1 LSIDCPIFTV
11 PYLTEEAGREY
22 PCTSEMERAAILCLS
37 EAKRK
42 KGGFL
47 SGAEKISCIARLYYP
62 FWIVPWNDKCV
73 VVDGL
78 DIISSNIRHYEAPD
92 VLEFTEALR
101 RSSSSPKPFI
111 NTLKRHIQTFQKF
124 KSSRKVAFRGIIFD
138 ESLLRSF
145 SSILNEAE
153 EVEADDRSRL
163 PFAPTLISREE
174 AEDRSKHLIEEWN
187 LLNDEVESLHY
198 AIEVLNLE
206 SEHHKEKISIE
217 INEIRREY
225 DERISKTRKLV
236 DKSIKGLTREMERE
250 KSRVE
255 RDFRRRLDRLER
267 ERSRVEDR
275 IETLSISL
283 RRAVEARRRQ
293 KSRYPKR
300 STTRI
305 DSRISKYRDNIQVLK
320 RRLTELKRMED
331 DARREMQRRIREIE
345 EKYQGAINEELEK
358 LRVLEE
364 ARRRE
369 LSEKSELISQIDQLS
384 SSIESHIRGLMERK
398 ADEME
403 SLERRALPFRFE
415 GTSLVGIPFYMSV
428 FESSRRVRVEVYPP
442 MIAKA
447 YKGLLQRIKRVFFSF
462 SLESRIGLL
471 LNQRYP
477 DLSKEVF
484 FKVKDIISS
493 NISFKSRILEVG
505 RANNLLNSP
514 DFANSIVKG
523 VVELEREGWIN
534 GDEAHRLIRMYA
546 GG

>member
-1 LSIDCPIFTV
+1 LSVDYPIFTV

-22 PCTSEMERAAILCLS
+22 PCTSEMERAAILSLS

-47 SGAEKISCIARLYYP
+47 SGEEKISCIARLYYP
-62 FWIVPWNDKCV
+62 FWIVPWNNKCI

-78 DIISSNIRHYEAPD
+78 DMISSNIRHHEAPD
-92 VLEFTEALR
+92 VLKFTEALR
-101 RSSSSPKPFI
+101 KSSSSPKPFI
-111 NTLKRHIQTFQKF
+111 DTLKRHIQTFRKF
-124 KSSRKVAFRGIIFD
+124 KSSRKVAFRGIVFD

-145 SSILNEAE
+145 SSILSEAE
-153 EVEADDRSRL
+153 EVEADERSHL
-163 PFAPTLISREE
+163 PFAPMLISMEE

-206 SEHHKEKISIE
+206 SERHKEKISIE
-217 INEIRREY
+217 INEIRKEY

-236 DKSIKGLTREMERE
+236 DKSVRSLTREMERE

-267 ERSRVEDR
+267 ERSKLEDR
-275 IETLSISL
+275 IETLSSSL
-283 RRAVEARRRQ
+283 RRALEARRRQ
-293 KSRYPKR
+293 KSRYPRR

-305 DSRISKYRDNIQVLK
+305 DSRISKYRDNVQVLK
-320 RRLTELKRMED
+320 KRLSELKRMED
-331 DARREMQRRIREIE
+331 DVRREMQRKIGAIE
-345 EKYQGAINEELEK
+345 EKYQGAINKELEK

-384 SSIESHIRGLMERK
+384 SSIESHIRGLMEIK

-415 GTSLVGIPFYMSV
+415 GTSLFGIPFYMSV

-442 MIAKA
+442 MIAKG
-447 YKGLLQRIKRVFFSF
+447 YKGLLQRIKRAFFSF

-477 DLSKEVF
+477 DLSREVF
-484 FKVKDIISS
+484 LKVKDIISS

-505 RANNLLNSP
+505 RANNLLDSP